1 MQYTKQHS
9 AWIRVAMLLSAGF
22 VVFLPVAELAPT
34 PVLVPGGFGDRRATA
49 NTAGVTWDPPRPGT
63 TSSNSDCL
71 APTRK
76 LRSAAGAAT
85 AATRPRRYRPKSVPR
100 RRYGPFRRALRPG
113 FSELSHRKHQPLE
126 WTLKLMMQEPPRL
139 PVDDYSAALRDAVSW
154 LGERYL
160 LAVPVTRN
168 DQAPRYL
175 PQGRGW
181 YERLHD
187 KR

>member
-1 MQYTKQHS
+1 M
-9 AWIRVAMLLSAGF
+9 
-22 VVFLPVAELAPT
+22 
-34 PVLVPGGFGDRRATA
+34 
-49 NTAGVTWDPPRPGT
+49 
-63 TSSNSDCL
+63 
-71 APTRK
+71 
-76 LRSAAGAAT
+76 
-85 AATRPRRYRPKSVPR
+85 
-100 RRYGPFRRALRPG
+100 
-113 FSELSHRKHQPLE
+113 
-126 WTLKLMMQEPPRL
+126 KLMRQEHQRL
-139 PVDDYSAALRDAVSW
+139 PVDDYSAALRNAVSW